1 MADYNASGTLPITKT
16 FVADASPNNPLATH
30 AWSVNSGAVE
40 QTGSNFTRTFTAYG
54 DYNITH
60 AGTGTCDSLQCTSVT
75 KSISI
80 TATPQPTTGGIPIE
94 VILGSLVGV
103 GVLGYIFTT
112 MPKK

>member
-1 MADYNASGTLPITKT
+1 MADFNKSGTLPITAT
-16 FVADASPNNPLATH
+16 FVADTSVSNPLATH
-30 AWSVNSGAVE
+30 AWSVNGGAVE
-40 QTGSNFTRTFTAYG
+40 QTGSNFTRMFTAYG

-60 AGTGTCDSLQCTSVT
+60 AGTGTCGGLPCTDVT